1 MQNHF
6 APLAHSTFGQ
16 ELIESAAASDASSV
30 ISGRPGAPRVT
41 ALVLTPNGTA
51 PLTSVESG
59 PAVPMLV
66 TTQPHAGPIPGSSV
80 PIQSPTHLT
89 YRRQPLS
96 VRLTAGGSAAGTPD
110 NLSVACECPLHCWLQ
125 RPRPINQTSCVAV

>member
-6 APLAHSTFGQ
+6 APLAHSVFGQ
-16 ELIESAAASDASSV
+16 ELLENAAASDASSV

-41 ALVLTPNGTA
+41 GLVLTPSGTA
-51 PLTSVESG
+51 PITAVEAG
-59 PAVPMLV
+59 PAVPMMV
-66 TTQPHAGPIPGSSV
+66 TTQPHAGPLHGSSV

-96 VRLTAGGSAAGTPD
+96 VRLTAGGGATPD
-110 NLSVACECPLHCWLQ
+110 NLSVAC
-125 RPRPINQTSCVAV
+125 A